1 MAVLMVL
8 HYHKCE
14 PLIFQRF
21 FIISFLADSGA
32 FVMKVSLFVF
42 LNGELAQF
50 GQSVRLLN
58 GRSQVQILYSP
69 ISSMEEILYRKKV
82 NKILLISKEIA
93 HKLNKEFDVP
103 FGENGISSTGKLNG
117 RHKYYLC
124 ESRKNLSL
132 LKKLE
137 K

>member
-1 MAVLMVL
+1 MDVNKGRFAEIFPVVTTAYKSTPLMDFVAVLMVL

-32 FVMKVSLFVF
+32 FVLKVSLFVF
-42 LNGELAQF
+42 LNGELAQY

-69 ISSMEEILYRKKV
+69 ILFCQMTGNIKQKV
-82 NKILLISKEIA
+82 VNYNNS
-93 HKLNKEFDVP
+93 D
-103 FGENGISSTGKLNG
+103 
-117 RHKYYLC
+117 
-124 ESRKNLSL
+124 
-132 LKKLE
+132 
-137 K
+137 

>member
-1 MAVLMVL
+1 M
-8 HYHKCE
+8 
-14 PLIFQRF
+14 
-21 FIISFLADSGA
+21 FLY
-32 FVMKVSLFVF
+32 
-42 LNGELAQF
+42 GELAQF

-69 ISSMEEILYRKKV
+69 ISSIEEILYRKKV

-93 HKLNKEFDVP
+93 HKLNKEFGVP
-103 FGENGISSTGKLNG
+103 FGENGISTSKTNHK
-117 RHKYYLC
+117 KYYLC

>member
-1 MAVLMVL
+1 MG
-8 HYHKCE
+8 C
-14 PLIFQRF
+14 
-21 FIISFLADSGA
+21 
-32 FVMKVSLFVF
+32 
-42 LNGELAQF
+42 
-50 GQSVRLLN
+50 
-58 GRSQVQILYSP
+58 
-69 ISSMEEILYRKKV
+69 SSIYYGKFKTESEWF
-82 NKILLISKEIA
+82 KIKLISKEIA

-103 FGENGISSTGKLNG
+103 FGENGISSTGKENG

>member
-1 MAVLMVL
+1 M
-8 HYHKCE
+8 
-14 PLIFQRF
+14 
-21 FIISFLADSGA
+21 
-32 FVMKVSLFVF
+32 F
-42 LNGELAQF
+42 LNGELAQY

-69 ISSMEEILYRKKV
+69 ISSIEEILYRKKV

-93 HKLNKEFDVP
+93 HKLNKEFGVP

-124 ESRKNLSL
+124 ESSKNKEFLS
-132 LKKLE
+132 KVITE
-137 K
+137 KYGN

>member
-1 MAVLMVL
+1 M
-8 HYHKCE
+8 
-14 PLIFQRF
+14 
-21 FIISFLADSGA
+21 GA
-32 FVMKVSLFVF
+32 L
-42 LNGELAQF
+42 
-50 GQSVRLLN
+50 
-58 GRSQVQILYSP
+58 P
-69 ISSMEEILYRKKV
+69 IPVALSYRINTNRKKE

-93 HKLNKEFDVP
+93 HKLNKEFGVP

>member
-1 MAVLMVL
+1 MGALPIPATL
-8 HYHKCE
+8 SYRINTNGKKE
-14 PLIFQRF
+14 
-21 FIISFLADSGA
+21 IIII
-32 FVMKVSLFVF
+32 
-42 LNGELAQF
+42 Q
-50 GQSVRLLN
+50 
-58 GRSQVQILYSP
+58 
-69 ISSMEEILYRKKV
+69 
-82 NKILLISKEIA
+82 ISKENA
-93 HKLNKEFDVP
+93 HKLNKEFGVP

>member
-1 MAVLMVL
+1 M
-8 HYHKCE
+8 
-14 PLIFQRF
+14 
-21 FIISFLADSGA
+21 
-32 FVMKVSLFVF
+32 F
-42 LNGELAQF
+42 LNGELAQY
-50 GQSVRLLN
+50 GQSVRILN

-69 ISSMEEILYRKKV
+69 ISSMEEILYRKKE
-82 NKILLISKEIA
+82 IIIILISKEIA
-93 HKLNKEFDVP
+93 HKLNKEFGVP

>member
-1 MAVLMVL
+1 MEKNHEV
-8 HYHKCE
+8 
-14 PLIFQRF
+14 
-21 FIISFLADSGA
+21 IIRIVDGSITHTCYSILSD
-32 FVMKVSLFVF
+32 KYKI
-42 LNGELAQF
+42 E
-50 GQSVRLLN
+50 
-58 GRSQVQILYSP
+58 RSE
-69 ISSMEEILYRKKV
+69 ISIIK
-82 NKILLISKEIA
+82 ISKENA
-93 HKLNKEFDVP
+93 HKLNKEFGVP